1 MPEAPGRE
9 RCAEH
14 GLSYDPRIARGC
26 ALCRSAAA
34 TDSRGVDTPHALSWL
49 RVCGAVVIVLFAFFL
64 SWKYTPLSHW
74 VESKSRAALGLE
86 RKRVIDSRG
95 EFDPQLWEQALRYWE
110 PFQFDRRDATRVSEL
125 GITTYVPRD
134 NLASIEG
141 RVTGR
146 RPDRSE
152 VIDGLHQLNPVLL
165 RYPQR
170 FLQATGF
177 ERLVWLCEIVKDGAS
192 VRGFAMPPAKTLVLD
207 PTAFDPGIFD
217 HEMFHMVDYR
227 LHGHPGD
234 QPAWNAFNP
243 AAATYIG
250 LAAYADELHRGKG
263 LGHSNPYF
271 MTDYARA
278 LPTEDRAETFR
289 VLMSEVALAAERRAS
304 SSVIDAKARYVIAA
318 LDQLASGSSVALG
331 LR

>member
-1 MPEAPGRE
+1 VAVTDGRG
-9 RCAEH
+9 A
-14 GLSYDPRIARGC
+14 
-26 ALCRSAAA
+26 
-34 TDSRGVDTPHALSWL
+34 DTAHALSWL
-49 RVCGAVVIVLFAFFL
+49 RVSGAVVVVLFAFLL
-64 SWKYTPLSHW
+64 SWKYTPLAQW
-74 VESKSRAALGLE
+74 VERKSRAALSSPAKPVL
-86 RKRVIDSRG
+86 DSRG

-110 PFQFDRRDATRVSEL
+110 PFEFDAREATRVSEL

-152 VIDGLHQLNPVLL
+152 VIDGLHQLNAVLL
-165 RYPQR
+165 RYPER
-170 FLQATGF
+170 FLRVTGF
-177 ERLVWLCEIVKDGAS
+177 ERLVWLCEIVKDGAP

-207 PTAFDPGIFD
+207 PAAFDPGIFN

-234 QPAWNAFNP
+234 QSAWSALNP
-243 AAATYIG
+243 VGATYIG
-250 LAAYADELHRGKG
+250 LAAYAEELRHGRG

-304 SSVIDAKARYVIAA
+304 SGVIDAKARYVIAA
-318 LDQLASGSSVALG
+318 LDELASGSSVALG